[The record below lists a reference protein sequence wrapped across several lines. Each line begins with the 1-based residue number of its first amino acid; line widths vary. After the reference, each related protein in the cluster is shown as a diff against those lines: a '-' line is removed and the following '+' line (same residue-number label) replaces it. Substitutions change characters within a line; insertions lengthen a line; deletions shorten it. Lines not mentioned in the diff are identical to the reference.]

1 MKINPIL
8 NSDSY
13 KCSHWQFYP
22 EGTTHVYSYMESRGG
37 EYERTLFFGLQ
48 GLIKEYLMTP
58 ITLGDILEAE
68 SFAKV
73 HGVPFNKAGWMH
85 ILTKHKGFFPVE
97 IKAVPEGTV
106 VNAKN
111 VLMTVRNTDPAV
123 PFITSYIE
131 TMALRLWYPITVATR
146 TFYMKKRI
154 QPYFEMTSESE
165 FMDFAVLDFS
175 ARGCTSYEANM
186 IGGAAYLVNFAG
198 SDSMSAVRYVQYLY
212 GGSIL
217 GYSVSATEHSIMC
230 SYGQENEFES
240 FERMLDVA
248 EEGSILSVVSDTW
261 NIYEAAKKWCKLADK
276 VKAKNMTLVV
286 RPDSGE
292 IDEVLP
298 QVLTILEAGFGS
310 TLNKKGFK
318 VLNNVKVLW
327 GDGINEFTVARP
339 FAIAHAM
346 GISSDSIITGSGGGL
361 MQVDINRDT
370 NKFAFK
376 ASCITVNG
384 EDRAIAKDPIT
395 DPGKMSKKGFLA
407 LVEYV
412 DGTFSTAGLEGAAKV
427 DVLRTVYLNGELIVD
442 ETMETVRERTK
453 YWLTVA

>member
-1 MKINPIL
+1 MRINPIL

-13 KCSHWQFYP
+13 KMSHFAFYP

-48 GLIKEYLMTP
+48 GLIKEYLLTP
-58 ITLGDILEAE
+58 IILDDILEAE
-68 SFAKV
+68 AFAKV

-85 ILTKHKGFFPVE
+85 ILTKHNGFFPVE

-146 TFYMKKRI
+146 SFYMKKRL

-230 SYGQENEFES
+230 SYGKENEEAS
-240 FERMLDVA
+240 FLRLIEVA
-248 EEGSILSVVSDTW
+248 PEGSILSVVSDTW
-261 NIYEAAKKWCKLADK
+261 DIFKAAAKWGCLASQ
-276 VKAKNMTLVV
+276 VKAKNITLVV

-298 QVLTILEAGFGS
+298 RVLSILEASFGY

-327 GDGINEFTVARP
+327 GDGINEHTVARP

-346 GISSDSIITGSGGGL
+346 GISADSIITGSGGGL

-376 ASCITVNG
+376 ASCITVDG

-407 LVEYV
+407 LVESV

-442 ETMETVRERTK
+442 ETMETVRERAN
-453 YWLTVA
+453 YWAKVA